1 MKNYTFF
8 SVLFLLM
15 LIEVSCMSIIKKNE
29 NTSSKENS
37 VKETLQKE
45 SAGAKVEQTAAK
57 TVNPPVA
64 EKKPFELKKH
74 NHSRID
80 PYFWMKDRENPKV
93 IQYLKDEN
101 AYTDFTLK
109 PYQKLQ
115 DQLFEEMK
123 SRVIEDESSYP
134 VKKNNYFYY
143 SRYIPGQ
150 QYPVFARKKDSLDNP
165 EEILID
171 GNKAAVGHTFYESSG
186 PIVSPSHEWMVFGED
201 TVGRRFYTLQIKNLS
216 SGQVLPYKIEKVRSN
231 VVWATDN
238 KTFFYTQQDP
248 ETLRTD
254 RVFRF
259 NIETGEKKE
268 IFFEKDSTYSV
279 YLYKNLA
286 HNYIF
291 IMSASTLS
299 TEVRYIKADEPNGD
313 FKIFSPREKEHEYEV
328 YDGGDR
334 FFVKTNWKAKNYKLM
349 EASFK
354 DTAKTKW
361 KNVIPHRSD
370 VYFEGATIFKKFFAI
385 EEKKDGL
392 PLIRIIDR
400 LTKKSFLIPF
410 ADPSYTATVSGNA
423 EYESNIVRFEFE
435 SLRQPESTF
444 DYDMITRKQELKK
457 TRQIPNYNPENY
469 RTERIWV
476 KARDGKKIPVSLLMK
491 KDFKPNG
498 QSPMLIYAYGSY
510 GSSMTPWYSQ
520 SLSSLI
526 DRGFV
531 YALAH
536 IRGGAELGRAW
547 YDDGRVLNK
556 KNTFNDFIDCTESL
570 IQQNYASPLRVYAMG
585 GSAGGLLMGS
595 IANMRPDLYR
605 GIVAQVPFV
614 DVVTTMLDDSIPL
627 TTGEYDEWGNPNVK
641 KYYDYILSYSPYD
654 NVTKKAYPN
663 MLVTTGLHDSQVQ
676 YWEPAKWV
684 AKLRDLKTDSN
695 IILLKTDM
703 EAGHGGASGRFSRLK
718 EKAVEFTFIL
728 MIDGF
733 SNENKTATPPQS

>member
-1 MKNYTFF
+1 MKNPYSFF
-8 SVLFLLM
+8 ALIFLIM
-15 LIEVSCMSIIKKNE
+15 LVEVACMNVTKKNE
-29 NTSSKENS
+29 LPNLN
-37 VKETLQKE
+37 QE
-45 SAGAKVEQTAAK
+45 SAQEPAPSLTLE
-57 TVNPPVA
+57 PPKA
-64 EKKPFELKKH
+64 EKKSFELKKH
-74 NHSRID
+74 NEVRID
-80 PYFWMKDRENPKV
+80 PYFWLKDRDNPKV

-101 AYTDFTLK
+101 AYTDFVLK

-123 SRVIEDESSYP
+123 SRVIEDESTYP
-134 VKKNNYFYY
+134 IQKNEYYYY
-143 SRYIPGQ
+143 SRFIPGQ
-150 QYPVFARKKDSLDNP
+150 QYPIFARKKSSRENP

-171 GNKAAVGHTFYESSG
+171 GNKSAIGHSYFESSG

-201 TVGRRFYTLQIKNLS
+201 TVGRRFYTLQIKNLVT
-216 SGQVLPYKIEKVRSN
+216 GQTLPTKIENVRPN
-231 VVWATDN
+231 VIWATDN
-238 KTFFYTQQDP
+238 KNFFYTQQDP
-248 ETLRTD
+248 KTLRTD

-268 IFFEKDSTYSV
+268 IYFEKDSTYSV

-299 TEVRYIKADEPNGD
+299 TEIRFLKSDEPTSD
-313 FKIFSPREKEHEYEV
+313 FKIFLAREKEHEYEV
-328 YDGGDR
+328 YDGGDK

-349 EASFK
+349 EVSYK
-354 DTAKTKW
+354 DTAKSKW
-361 KNVIPHRSD
+361 KNVIPHRKD
-370 VYFEGATIFKKFFAI
+370 VYFESATFFKKFFVL

-392 PLIRIIDR
+392 PLIRVVDR
-400 LTKKSFLIPF
+400 LTKKSYLIPF
-410 ADPSYTATVSGNA
+410 TDSAYTATVSGNA
-423 EYESNIVRFEFE
+423 NFESNLVRFEFE
-435 SLRQPESTF
+435 SLRQPESTYDF
-444 DYDMITRKQELKK
+444 DMITQKQELKK
-457 TRQIPNYNPENY
+457 TRQIPNYNPDNY

-476 KARDGKKIPVSLLMK
+476 KSRDGKRIPVSLLMK
-491 KDFKPNG
+491 KDYQPKG
-498 QSPMLIYAYGSY
+498 QNPLLIYAYGSY

-536 IRGGAELGRAW
+536 VRGGAELGREW
-547 YDDGRVLNK
+547 YDEGRVLNK

-585 GSAGGLLMGS
+585 GSAGGLLMGA

-627 TTGEYDEWGNPNVK
+627 TTGEYDEWGNPNEK
-641 KYYDYILSYSPYD
+641 KYFDYILSYSPYD
-654 NVTKKAYPN
+654 NVGKKAYPN

-684 AKLRDLKTDSN
+684 AKLRDQKTDSN
-695 IILLKTDM
+695 TILLKTDM
-703 EAGHGGASGRFSRLK
+703 ESGHGGASGRFSRLK
-718 EKAVEFTFIL
+718 EKALEFTFIL
-728 MIDGF
+728 MLEGTSTDHKLT
-733 SNENKTATPPQS
+733 SPPRS